1 MPIGNNTIPPT
12 LASFR
17 EWVETH
23 LTQEELDTE
32 GFFDI
37 YNAYTRYSPVQGTNT
52 LAEYGAA
59 RGVTQALAAYHSQ
72 NPTIRIPYFHN
83 LENTFNTR
91 IQSILQHAAPLP
103 HPFEGLAP
111 AQVVPLVNTLLV
123 DHAQRP
129 DNPEIATLLRNAT
142 DTVLDLYQRG
152 RLSAAAQT
160 VVQVEFQRMSLA
172 LESGSRPQDPGATDT
187 PLFLSPAQA
196 AFILEEW
203 RLQPAP
209 HSHGTYALSLPVPDR
224 PGENGPVLDQATRQ
238 SLIRILEE
246 WAGAASTLDPS
257 PYTRLVN
264 RLTPREGEPGQGS
277 EEEIPWITLTRDS
290 QGRVVGLGLALD
302 SPDRILLDTVVVTPS
317 TDTGPGGDAT
327 QRHTLLAMVEA
338 GRNRAP
344 EIPMEAVVNQTA
356 RQPLL
361 QSLYFSPH
369 SHPQLFS
376 DPGGDS
382 GPTSF
387 QTAQQSL
394 IFQRLESL
402 QGIPNPSFEFL
413 TRISDLIYFL
423 RTSNTPSLP
432 QALTAIETLVQSL
445 DSPPSQNSRTAIG
458 TFIQTIDNLVGKDS
472 VTIPGPVAQEQLF
485 ADALAPTQEIRA
497 ALAHVR
503 ESLIRYEGLRNIQ
516 NIDEYTAAWDLSRHT
531 RGLVNAVRDRNR
543 RVPGDNGLAPWL
555 ENLTLMEDRIQ
566 GRLEQLTD
574 PIPKKLHL
582 LSLGDPDP
590 DLYQSLTTWTNMN
603 PDHQITLWY
612 DPDAVLADYLK
623 QTLRGWAY
631 ATADTDAPE
640 GSEELIH
647 EIDNRLILLQNQAW
661 ENIRRSMEGGQ
672 SFDEGAMAYLVEH
685 LEQERDHLEV
695 LRQSKLAGYRELVS
709 RIASQYPDTPVA
721 LGDVKTTMTSSPFP
735 KTLDLYYRELGL
747 RNIPEAASNIA
758 RLEILRREGG
768 IYLDADVV
776 PAFAPSQ
783 AILDA
788 FQAQVEELA
797 RRAYGDIL
805 HQESKL
811 PDGFR
816 KIVTRRSQLLGNFET
831 IAWAKINQILLRNHP
846 LADHPVLTRALAR
859 ANEKT
864 VMLDVLKRNGLGT
877 ILLGADVYQRT
888 HPGQSPF
895 KGVHGIHLAPDAV
908 QMGISG
914 EADPVNSI
922 LISHGDA
929 TLVRAM
935 ITSVVQRY
943 QQLDALGMVDID
955 TIERVGEFTAPDT
968 LPSDLAEHLSQY
980 RLDGILGTTATQS
993 LSGPEVLIEGVNHRI
1008 ASHLTGPRDILDF
1021 ITPPE
1026 AYQFFDPQALTDLPV
1041 TWIDTFEQM
1050 PEGIYA
1056 EESRYPHTLVIRLD
1070 NALESIHTAR
1080 YLFRKHQ
1087 ETATLLYANEDP
1099 AELRF
1104 ASGTLPDD
1112 FNGIRITLVGV
1123 AETQDDVTT
1132 LGGYE
1137 PHQLAQLITRD
1148 LETGPAVIERIT
1160 LVAEEMALGEG
1171 SGRTAANRFA
1181 VPLME
1186 ELTRNGME
1194 VNSVAFRN
1202 TAVDVNPF
1210 GRKTAIQ
1217 WVEDHWAKVPA
1228 TTPTKWIVWR
1238 DGHDRIRVEPPQN
1251 YELLRRIHRLSRS
1264 EADFHQAVTRT
1275 LSRHGITDYSVP
1287 ELMLAYR
1294 EWVQIAQ
1301 TRGGAEFGALE
1312 TLHLQIK
1319 ALLVQAGGTDPF
1331 LGELN
1336 RTIHAYKLSL
1346 MQTLPNRIH
1355 MVWIGKL
1362 GQTQEAYLR
1371 QWVRTNGTENEI
1383 NLWYDPQALLAKVLS
1398 NAIAQAV
1405 ELELGT
1411 QEFSSREQREQVR
1424 IQRTLT
1430 FQNRAHAFIHPRTIR
1445 GTAFDEA
1452 AIQFMI
1458 NSLGRDQEELVAL
1471 RRRHLASFTQAVERL
1486 RADFPQA
1493 RLRLRDL
1500 GEIYSRPSANGELYH
1515 QELSLRGHLASASDI
1530 SRVEIIRRYGG
1541 IYYDMDIL
1549 PPTNPN
1555 LFREFETEIAEA
1567 IAHMTKEAQEEFPD
1581 AKPHSLQQD
1590 VELQFNE
1597 VAAHIVQLILQ
1608 ERGEETLFS
1617 TRGADKLT
1625 QVELL
1630 LKGSRFETLISRME
1644 FRAREFEGPLLIPIQ
1659 PFPIIPDSFIMGP
1672 STKAHFTD
1680 MGIFGGRANSAYLNN
1695 FSRDIARNYEIMRSS
1710 GAQAIQGPGDL
1721 VRVQNALTRI
1731 IASRDLSP
1739 ERYREIASYR
1749 LDTLVEHSRGS
1760 VYMTSTEAALNSLMQ
1775 SAQHQYH
1782 GNTHLIREQLFLP
1795 SQPIGTPGTAESET
1809 SSWAVGGEPVDI
1821 RALPMFQET
1830 SRPKLILQLEED
1842 PVTTQSARFLYNK
1855 HPESSQWVVLRGG
1868 GLETMAGDPVTL
1880 DHTSRLVL
1888 VGHGTET
1895 AIAGMSPS
1903 QIMEHLLELGI
1914 LSSGSDIRRISLV
1927 ACTGDDFSTPQREG
1941 EPAAPFAEA
1950 LLQEAVRAGVNVGSI
1965 TSRTALVR
1973 VDSRG
1978 RKWVGVPDDQGR
1990 VIWTRNNPAY
2000 KLIVSLGEDRQ
2011 PLTRVAPVEE
2021 GLVQIIGTR
2030 TDALGPLGN
2039 GTFYFKNG
2047 IQTDGHGT
2055 PLPES
2060 DRLQPDQLATVREIL
2075 GESPNGEVRIRDGQY
2090 TLIQPRPSG
2099 EAALPHAPEFEQAV
2113 KQVLSRYGIE
2123 ESAAADL
2130 LDAYRRWDA
2139 LRGRGNGAE
2148 YGALEALNNEFST
2161 FMDDFGP
2168 TPHPQ
2173 LDPLPQALHSYQQT
2187 LMVEIPRRLH
2197 FIWIGGLGDIQEAYL
2212 RQWARVNGSENEIN
2226 LWYDP
2231 HAVLAKVLAK
2241 AVTDEVEARLSREG
2255 ISDSELEEA
2264 RISRTLALQ
2273 DRVHAAITRDMAGG
2287 MDFDQAAAAFMVD
2300 ALGRDRQALEALR
2313 RDHLSSFTRAIERIN
2328 AEFPN
2333 ARVRL
2338 RDLNQIYNQAD
2349 SNGEFYHQELSLR
2362 NFLASAADVSRVEV
2376 VRREGGIYLDIDML
2390 PPMNPELFHPLENQI
2405 QQAQVYLTQEHVR
2418 RFPNQHPL
2426 DLKKQ
2431 VHDLF
2436 TQARAQAVQQ
2446 ALERRGEN
2454 TLFIAD
2460 APNRLAQLNRELGG
2474 TRFENLATRME
2485 FQAREFTGSLLIPT
2499 RAQPIIPDS
2508 FIMGPTTINTFTD
2521 FGIIGAQADS
2531 AYLNALSR
2539 DIRRNYT
2546 VMRESGAQDIHSTE
2560 ALVGVQDRLTRIL
2573 HERGM
2578 DQDNYADISHYR
2590 LDRLMEDSFALVAI
2604 SSTQAAEDSQLHSA
2618 LQDFGSDTNP
2628 IPDQM
2633 VRSSQG
2639 IAMHGTDVFGISSW
2653 TRGEPET
2660 GITLYEPISR
2670 PQIILQVDTDP
2681 VAQQSARFLFNKHP
2695 EGSQW
2700 MVHRNGRLETRAGD
2714 PVSLGPTSR
2723 LGLVGHGTATTIGGM
2738 GPSQIMQLLLD
2749 HGLVRNGTSLG
2760 RISLV
2765 ACNGDDF
2772 STPALEG
2779 APRAPFAQS
2788 LMEEAQRAGVTVDR
2802 ISARTALVRVDSQGR
2817 KWTGVP
2823 DDQGQIIWSRKNKAY
2838 KLVVTREG
2846 ETTTPPQVVPVEEG
2860 LVEIVGTRADAL
2872 GPMEDGTHYF
2882 ENGIQTDGNGTPLP
2896 ESDQLP
2902 PDQMTTIQAILGETP
2917 NGEVRV
2923 VDGRYTLIQHPP
2935 RESVTEESNGSFPGL
2950 ELPRDHIREQVRQ
2963 RALDAVDMEAVLRR
2977 LPARVRDHGMT
2988 RQAVETM
2995 AEGAADAVNLQ
3006 LEAQRDHMRL
3016 MKAVVDRIR
3025 TQNEETGGDWVLAP
3039 DSIDTDGDTLHFK
3052 VVRRSDVLSG
3062 GTAEQPEPLVR
3073 PGAESVRLG
3082 INIHGIIKTPG
3093 LLAARN
3099 RLAAKW
3105 LEKMRSVD
3113 PEGRLQAGIGGI
3125 TFAGGLMLAGIGLLQ
3140 AVRGLEEREDWQSV
3154 YGAAS
3159 ASYFAGHAAVGGLSK
3174 ALSTQLGK
3182 RLVSGAQRLVT
3193 TATEAAVEGVARVT
3207 GRTAAEVGESLAKIT
3222 TVAARSATTLAG
3234 VVGEIIPFVGVAVGL
3249 VMIGLDAYHLFEAK
3263 NDIERVQYGVD
3274 MVFDAAVTIIDLV
3287 GSAFPPAEIVTA
3299 PLSLVIN
3306 VVRMIFDSAM
3316 VEVQAELAKLPA
3328 DATDAQ
3334 KALAVINGIGFG
3346 FRDFLRN
3353 LTPWAAVEDAKAID
3367 KEHNQDLDY
3376 IHSLN
3381 DPATYFGIH
3390 PVTGVTGEAALD
3402 FQMGDNSMSGGD
3414 VVVRLGEPGANTR
3427 ITIGDVPQDRLNNG
3441 EGELATHS
3449 LDWQGV
3455 LAANTDFVLLGFGE
3469 SYTIQTTVA
3478 KAYLFWAIPV
3488 HSQTVISGTG
3498 ANRDSRT
3505 GTYFG
3510 NSRDNTFVGP
3520 RRSDLADAPGDTQE
3534 VRDRK
3539 SDLRT
3544 ALSTYHYYIHG
3555 GEGND
3560 TFTVGGSV
3568 NHLYGDEGADTYII
3582 QEQGYFYIHNQAADT
3597 ALDTLVLDNTL
3608 LFQLGIEIN
3617 PGRFSE
3623 GRNTLG
3629 INTTYYSDDTSSR
3642 YQLRETTLG
3651 QVVDFLESEA
3661 HRHLRIRTRDGYL
3674 IHLNGDRLAAQ
3685 RDAGNYHYV
3694 LQSDDIR
3701 GIFVNGQQSPN
3712 FDARINGASVFHS
3725 GSIQPQRQGNRVE
3738 YTPGRFHNIRLN
3750 HIENIFGDD
3759 RYNSLGGNQLDN
3771 YIHGG
3776 GGNDFIYGYDGNDT
3790 LVGGAAGHGGPNIVQ
3805 SILSGGRGKDTL
3817 ISSPESSQLFGGQGA
3832 DTYILDRGITQVL
3845 IRDVSDGELNLV
3857 QLPVVARHL
3866 VQTLAAD
3873 GDLLLTD
3880 SAHPARQ
3887 VRVDNWRDSDTLFEF
3902 HTADG
3907 WIYTR
3912 TGSNLGLTGFDG
3924 MTFAPAKADAALL
3937 SLPPSNGGF
3946 DLTVYD
3952 LPRGAARPT
3961 TQAQVD
3967 RVVRSGHRVA
3977 SGHLSSLDFAGGDTP
3992 AIRFI
3997 QTRIADVR
4005 HFLLNHIPPDRFWD
4019 ATAILPTNDMALLTT
4034 TVRNL
4039 LGLPRPTGTGLDI
4052 NDIRDHY
4059 RDQGITLPADLIQ
4072 RMDNGT
4078 PPLVN
4083 QFLNQPN
4090 LTTGSRTVTSAGL
4103 LKFTTHIWLDQGR
4116 HEFRLTSSMNSLLR
4130 INGGT
4135 VIGMGAGTVHQ
4146 GGNTLAK
4153 NGHITVET
4161 PGFFTLEVFYSGQG
4175 TDDTAADGD
4184 NEHRDSSLPEH
4195 YFRLE
4200 KENGQGE
4207 FHVLGTGDTDTLVRN
4222 LADLPNAHLRGDQGL
4237 VFDAT
4242 RSEYAAIERII
4253 GSNDDDLLSGNAL
4266 DNQIFGSGG
4275 SDTMTGWNGSDVYHV
4290 DGQGLDIIRNIA
4302 GDGLMDNVYLPGT
4315 RANLTFAIVDNRHL
4329 EVRSSGTPIARVED
4343 WALSEAHR
4351 HIQFHTREGIILG
4364 VAPATS
4370 DDGDIT
4376 VQTFVAAMD
4385 FGQRETGVTFNAGS
4399 DTDFPQLHSIM
4410 GSEFDDTLTGND
4422 QDNQISAE
4430 KGNNHLRG
4438 MGGNDILYAGTG
4450 SDILEGG
4457 EGRDSYVVTLAAQT
4471 VTLRNAQAGEEQNIL
4486 RLHADKGQIRL
4497 SREGDD
4503 LIIQGARFGQGTVR
4517 VVVEDWYIDP
4527 SVRNLAV
4534 ATDDD
4539 WFFTIDGDPPTI
4551 QNKELNF
4558 ATETRG
4564 QVIDLTRSGIY
4575 GTDTARVNGS
4585 PFADTIMGNALDNL
4599 IIGGGGADHLTGGA
4613 GADVY
4618 VVGANAGEVTIDN
4631 RTRDNARDVILL
4643 SMAADRIDRT
4653 QASGDDLL
4661 IRTHAGTTLRLLGWQ
4676 TQAQARDITL
4686 MVEGQSFSLD
4696 PAGRFVLESVD
4707 FSGQDAGIIHTL
4719 RQGATA
4725 LSGSAS
4731 TDELT
4736 GNPGDNH
4743 LTGGLGGMDRLT
4755 GLDGSDIYDVHLP
4768 VNTAGDQALTP
4779 TEVEAPGGRIITI
4792 ANGARDNAMDRILAR
4807 GWTREQV
4814 RTRRHGNDLL
4824 LYAVDGP
4831 GDLTGAALPLYGI
4844 RVENWF
4850 IDASARH
4857 LALELPN
4864 EGTVIQITDAG
4875 NLGPIIGIDDSAMTP
4890 GQTRDL
4896 TTPSHGSVLR
4906 ITDSDFDDTYTGNS
4920 ADDLF
4925 ISRGGNDR
4933 LVGGNGQDTFS
4944 ISGIFSRTPRTI
4956 TLRNGGDDG
4965 ETDLV
4970 FLDMAAAD
4978 LYFSRIRPDGFL
4990 EIQGAGLTLVLE
5002 DWDAGSADHPAF
5014 QLATREGITFGM
5026 DAHGRLSIVS
5036 VDISHGSAQTI
5047 DATAVFNP
5055 TREDARVVAR
5065 HGAGALAVPG
5075 QLAQALILKGS
5086 PGSDRL
5092 LAGDGDNTLVSGGTG
5107 TEVEIL
5113 SGGGGKD
5120 NYVLAAQG
5128 RYEIQNHDESKA
5140 MDTVQL
5146 DLNFNHIQ
5154 GLRNQNDL
5162 ELTSSFGFSLTIA
5175 GYFTS
5180 DAFRHLSFVTRDGIQ
5195 FEISGPDLEVEDRTL
5210 VFKTI
5215 RGMDLSNATEDVT
5228 VDLGRVGT
5236 FTHARMGVTGF
5247 TGSKTFANQVTGGPL
5262 GTQVTTGGARDTIT
5276 TQDGNDLIRS
5286 GGGDDRVTAGG
5297 GKDILFAGDGNDNL
5311 DGGAGDDVIVGNA
5324 GSDTINGGEGSDTLA
5339 FVGDALTQTG
5349 VNVNLALG
5357 RGEDADAQGDRYT
5370 NVENITATPFDDTL
5384 EGDEGINVLQAG
5396 DGDDAL
5402 LGNGGTDILAP
5413 GAGTDRVD
5421 GGEGSDTVDYADLF
5435 LGIHVDLVQ
5444 GTAFHLDG
5452 DYAPTGITDT
5462 LVSIENVRGT
5472 AFDDRILGNSEDNLV
5487 LGSMGRD
5494 RLDLGGGHDLVDY
5507 TDLVFAGDQG
5517 LWIDLGVQANW
5528 DLDALP
5534 QAQDQGYQVQ
5544 WLAHVEEIHGS
5555 SSGDR
5560 IYGTD
5565 GNETLDG
5572 GAGIDELRGRGG
5584 DDLFLGH
5591 NDGDRIHGGDG
5602 NDTLDYSRLL
5612 AGITA
5617 SLTTGRAGQDQL
5629 SHIENLSGSQFNDI
5643 LEGDD
5648 NINRLSGSLG
5658 LDELSGLGGN
5668 DLFFGPGDGDL
5679 FMGGEGTD
5687 TVDFRNAA
5695 HGVSVTMGRTDFT
5708 EQERAAWEALT
5719 LRTDHLIGV
5728 EIVHGSAF
5736 SDLLSGSAL
5745 SGETLHGGGGNDWFT
5760 GSLQGETLD
5769 QGRSPNPETLSPP
5782 PTPLRDTL
5790 NGGEGLDVVSYAQ
5803 AQAGIYA
5810 HLGRGLA
5817 GGDRLVSIEGIE
5829 GSAFDDILLGSGADD
5844 LFFAGAGNDVIGGG
5858 EGNDTLDHR
5867 LLDTV
5872 DGITVTALAPDTD
5885 PTMSPDTAQDQIL
5898 DPDGSSDPIP
5908 NSDQNNGPDQ
5918 DAPQNQG
5925 LPHTYQSRFT
5935 DTTGTSHETRILDV
5949 ETLMGTGHDDVFTGG
5964 DLADHF
5970 MGLGGDDIFTGGLG
5984 NDRLEGGDGDDTY
5997 TYTNGDG
6004 SDTLRDTAGNDQIQ
6018 FSGLGRSD
6026 LAFWANGDDLLIGIG
6041 QETLTIEDGL
6051 IQAGAVET
6059 IALADGSTLT
6069 ATATRQL
6076 VEAMAQFAADNG
6088 LEIQSAQDAAQN
6100 NALTSLAATA
6110 WSQGAA

>member
-1 MPIGNNTIPPT
+1 MPIQDYRLPPSLETFDRWAELNLSQEARNTDAFLT
-12 LASFR
+12 LQR
-17 EWVETH
+17 
-23 LTQEELDTE
+23 
-32 GFFDI
+32 
-37 YNAYTRYSPVQGTNT
+37 AYTRYGSVRGTESLEEYVAASTVIQVLTAQGVQTPDPRPP
-52 LAEYGAA
+52 YY
-59 RGVTQALAAYHSQ
+59 RGLEPPFTTRVQAL
-72 NPTIRIPYFHN
+72 
-83 LENTFNTR
+83 
-91 IQSILQHAAPLP
+91 LQHMAASPSPLP
-103 HPFEGLAP
+103 RARVGT
-111 AQVVPLVNTLLV
+111 LVNTLLT
-123 DHAQRP
+123 DYARWP
-129 DNPEIATLLRNAT
+129 DNPNLITLLGNSVEDILT
-142 DTVLDLYQRG
+142 LYRQG
-152 RLSAAAQT
+152 ELSQT
-160 VVQVEFQRMSLA
+160 ARSVVQVEFQRMRMGLTP
-172 LESGSRPQDPGATDT
+172 ETGNTGNPGAPPFSPEQITQ
-187 PLFLSPAQA
+187 FL
-196 AFILEEW
+196 EGG
-203 RLQPAP
+203 RLTVP
-209 HSHGTYALSLPVPDR
+209 SHGPLS
-224 PGENGPVLDQATRQ
+224 
-238 SLIRILEE
+238 
-246 WAGAASTLDPS
+246 
-257 PYTRLVN
+257 
-264 RLTPREGEPGQGS
+264 
-277 EEEIPWITLTRDS
+277 
-290 QGRVVGLGLALD
+290 
-302 SPDRILLDTVVVTPS
+302 
-317 TDTGPGGDAT
+317 
-327 QRHTLLAMVEA
+327 
-338 GRNRAP
+338 
-344 EIPMEAVVNQTA
+344 
-356 RQPLL
+356 
-361 QSLYFSPH
+361 
-369 SHPQLFS
+369 LFS
-376 DPGGDS
+376 DLDS
-382 GPTSF
+382 NPTTF
-387 QTAQQSL
+387 RTAARTLVS
-394 IFQRLESL
+394 QRLDRL
-402 QGIPNPSFEFL
+402 QGIHTPSFEFL
-413 TRISDLIYFL
+413 TRLSDLADVLDSASVTFFL
-423 RTSNTPSLP
+423 QVLGDMDTLYRGLDTRSS
-432 QALTAIETLVQSL
+432 QARREALT
-445 DSPPSQNSRTAIG
+445 
-458 TFIQTIDNLVGKDS
+458 TFIRRMDQRMGETTVF
-472 VTIPGPVAQEQLF
+472 IPGPLAQERLF
-485 ADALAPTQEIRA
+485 ANRLAA
-497 ALAHVR
+497 ATRFQTAITGVR
-503 ESLIRYEGLRNIQ
+503 EGLRRYEGVRNHGNFEEYGAIWELSRRF
-516 NIDEYTAAWDLSRHT
+516 DELITAVRQRSQSTPRNKRLAAWL
-531 RGLVNAVRDRNR
+531 G
-543 RVPGDNGLAPWL
+543 
-555 ENLTLMEDRIQ
+555 ELTQMQDRIT
-566 GRLEQLTD
+566 GRLALLTQ
-574 PIPKKLHL
+574 PIPEKLHF
-582 LSLGDPDP
+582 LSIGELSPEM
-590 DLYQSLTTWTNMN
+590 SRAVMTWADMN
-603 PDHQITLWY
+603 PGHQVTLWY
-612 DPDAVLADYLK
+612 DPDAVLAPH
-623 QTLRGWAY
+623 LREILRQWAY

-640 GSEELIH
+640 GSEELIRT
-647 EIDNRLILLQNQAW
+647 IDNQLIQLQNLAW
-661 ENIRRSMEGGQ
+661 DTIRRGMERGW
-672 SFDEGAMAYLVEH
+672 SFDEAAMDFLVERLGEDRRQ
-685 LEQERDHLEV
+685 LETLRREGLEDYRDFIAQTANRYPHGPVV
-695 LRQSKLAGYRELVS
+695 LRNINTAME
-709 RIASQYPDTPVA
+709 
-721 LGDVKTTMTSSPFP
+721 TSPLP
-735 KTLDLYYRELGL
+735 ETRALYYRELGL

-768 IYLDADVV
+768 IFLAPDVL

-788 FQAQVEELA
+788 FNAQVDSLA
-797 RRAYGDIL
+797 QKTYSEA
-805 HQESKL
+805 
-811 PDGFR
+811 
-816 KIVTRRSQLLGNFET
+816 VTRIGTSSGQLRRFITHREKLLAQFKK
-831 IAWAKINQILLRNHP
+831 IIWSRINQALLKNSP
-846 LADHPVLTRALAR
+846 LATHPELLLNQARINRQTDMIQAL
-859 ANEKT
+859 N
-864 VMLDVLKRNGLGT
+864 RNGLAQL
-877 ILLGADVYQRT
+877 IQGAEIYGEA
-888 HPGQSPF
+888 HPGVSPF
-895 KGVHGIHLAPDAV
+895 RGIDPVRLGPGAV
-908 QMGISG
+908 RMGFSDSN
-914 EADPVNSI
+914 EPVNSV
-922 LISHGDA
+922 LASHAQGEA
-929 TLVRAM
+929 LLVM
-935 ITSVVQRY
+935 LNTVVQRY
-943 QQLDALGMVDID
+943 RQLDAAGMVDIGNM
-955 TIERVGEFTAPDT
+955 ETAEGFQMASGTPNAA
-968 LPSDLAEHLSQY
+968 LYQELSHY
-980 RLDGILGTTATQS
+980 RLDGISGNWTTRA
-993 LSGPEVLIEGVNHRI
+993 LSGPGALMDAVTGLL
-1008 ASHLTGPRDILDF
+1008 SPHLTNGENIRNF
-1021 ITPPE
+1021 ISLPE
-1026 AYQFFDPQALTDLPV
+1026 TQRFYNPATLTDRPA
-1041 TWIDTFEQM
+1041 TWVNRFDQV
-1050 PEGIYA
+1050 PEDLYA
-1056 EESRYPHTLVIRLD
+1056 EASRYPHTLVIRLD
-1070 NALESIHTAR
+1070 NTNDSIHAAR
-1080 YLFRKHQ
+1080 FLFRKHQ
-1087 ETATLLYANEDP
+1087 EHATLMHADGDP
-1099 AELRF
+1099 TVLRVI
-1104 ASGTLPDD
+1104 SGSLPDAL
-1112 FNGIRITLVGV
+1112 NHVRITLVGAAQV
-1123 AETQDDVTT
+1123 HGSVTT
-1132 LGGYE
+1132 LGGYHPTE
-1137 PHQLAQLITRD
+1137 LARLMGRT
-1148 LETGPAVIERIT
+1148 LEIQDAVIGRIS
-1160 LVAEEMALGEG
+1160 LVAEEMGLGQG
-1171 SGRTAANRFA
+1171 DAGAAADQFA
-1181 VPLME
+1181 RPLME
-1186 ELTRNGME
+1186 ALEQRGVT
-1194 VNSVAFRN
+1194 VNSISFRN
-1202 TAVDVNPF
+1202 TAVAVDPL
-1210 GRKTAIQ
+1210 GRKTPIQ
-1217 WVEDHWAKVPA
+1217 WVEDHWTRVD
-1228 TTPTKWIVWR
+1228 PTQASKWVVWR
-1238 DGHDRIRVEPPQN
+1238 DTHRNIRVDSPEI
-1251 YELLRRIHRLSRS
+1251 YELNRSILSLSRA
-1264 EADFHQAVTRT
+1264 EADVRQALQQVLAQKGT
-1275 LSRHGITDYSVP
+1275 SNYSVTDFIQ
-1287 ELMLAYR
+1287 AYQ
-1294 EWVQIAQ
+1294 EWSSRAGS
-1301 TRGGAEFGALE
+1301 RNGAEFGNLE
-1312 TLHLQIK
+1312 ILKLRTQ
-1319 ALLVQAGGTDPF
+1319 ALLDWV
-1331 LGELN
+1331 GEPTHTLLD
-1336 RTIHAYKLSL
+1336 RVPQTIRSYQESL
-1346 MQTLPNRIH
+1346 LQTIPNQIH
-1355 MVWIGKL
+1355 MVWIGGL
-1362 GQTQEAYLR
+1362 GRTEEAYLR
-1371 QWVRTNGTENEI
+1371 QWVRSNGMENTI
-1383 NLWYDPQALLAKVLS
+1383 NLWYDSRAVLAKTLS
-1398 NAIAQAV
+1398 KAI
-1405 ELELGT
+1405 T
-1411 QEFSSREQREQVR
+1411 QTVDQTLDTEGFQTGIQRESAR
-1424 IQRTLT
+1424 IRLTLAL
-1430 FQNRAHAFIHPRTIR
+1430 QDQAHAFIQPLLMA
-1445 GTAFDEA
+1445 GVDFDEA
-1452 AIQFMI
+1452 ATRFMVS
-1458 NSLGRDQEELVAL
+1458 SLGRDHNALKGL
-1471 RRRHLASFTQAVERL
+1471 RRQHLDSFTEAMARL
-1486 RADFPQA
+1486 RAQFPLA
-1493 RLRLRDL
+1493 RVQLRDL
-1500 GEIYSRPSANGELYH
+1500 TEVYSHPDTNKELYH
-1515 QELSLRGHLASASDI
+1515 QELSLRGHLAAASDI

-1541 IYYDMDIL
+1541 IYLDMDLL
-1549 PPTNPN
+1549 PPTNPD
-1555 LFREFETEIAEA
+1555 LFRGFDGEISKAMDYLVNTACSGRPKACINRHQNDAEA
-1567 IAHMTKEAQEEFPD
+1567 LFDQ
-1581 AKPHSLQQD
+1581 AK
-1590 VELQFNE
+1590 
-1597 VAAHIVQLILQ
+1597 AHILQ
-1608 ERGEETLFS
+1608 TLLRERGENTLFS
-1617 TRGADKLT
+1617 S
-1625 QVELL
+1625 
-1630 LKGSRFETLISRME
+1630 KGSSRFNELERLLDGSPHADLLRRMSSH
-1644 FRAREFEGPLLIPIQ
+1644 AGTFEGPLLVPVA
-1659 PFPIIPDSFIMGP
+1659 PFSIIPDSFIMGP
-1672 STKAHFTD
+1672 SGQFHQTD
-1680 MGIFGGRANSAYLNN
+1680 MGIFGGQAHGAFIDNL
-1695 FSRDIARNYEIMRSS
+1695 SRDIARNYSLMRQS
-1710 GAQAIQGPGDL
+1710 GSQGIQGLEDL
-1721 VRVQNALTRI
+1721 APVQEAMIRI
-1731 IASRDLSP
+1731 LSRTHLIPD
-1739 ERYREIASYR
+1739 RYDNMVTYR
-1749 LDTLVEHSRGS
+1749 LDALMENARGS
-1760 VYMTSTEAALNSLMQ
+1760 VYMTSTQAAITSLNQ
-1775 SAQHQYH
+1775 SARHYYH
-1782 GNTHLIREQLFLP
+1782 EELDQILNQLEL
-1795 SQPIGTPGTAESET
+1795 STLGIATPGSSESLT
-1809 SSWAVGGEPVDI
+1809 SSWAVQDSPIDI
-1821 RALPMFQET
+1821 RDEMHFQAT
-1830 SRPKLILQLEED
+1830 PRPQIILQLQDD
-1842 PVTTQSARFLYNK
+1842 PVVTRAARFLFNK
-1855 HPESSQWVVLRGG
+1855 HPGTSQLLQLRNGR
-1868 GLETMAGDPVTL
+1868 LETISGDPVTL
-1880 DHTSRLVL
+1880 DGDSRLTL

-1895 AIAGMSPS
+1895 DVAGLSAS
-1903 QIMEHLLELGI
+1903 QIISRLLEHGLVSRGTE
-1914 LSSGSDIRRISLV
+1914 IRRISLV
-1927 ACTGDDFSTPQREG
+1927 ACRGDDFLTAQREG
-1941 EPAAPFAEA
+1941 APSAPFAEN
-1950 LLQEAVRAGVNVGSI
+1950 LMEESLRAGLSVGSI
-1965 TSRTALVR
+1965 T
-1973 VDSRG
+1973 
-1978 RKWVGVPDDQGR
+1978 
-1990 VIWTRNNPAY
+1990 
-2000 KLIVSLGEDRQ
+2000 
-2011 PLTRVAPVEE
+2011 
-2021 GLVQIIGTR
+2021 
-2030 TDALGPLGN
+2030 
-2039 GTFYFKNG
+2039 
-2047 IQTDGHGT
+2047 
-2055 PLPES
+2055 
-2060 DRLQPDQLATVREIL
+2060 
-2075 GESPNGEVRIRDGQY
+2075 
-2090 TLIQPRPSG
+2090 
-2099 EAALPHAPEFEQAV
+2099 
-2113 KQVLSRYGIE
+2113 
-2123 ESAAADL
+2123 
-2130 LDAYRRWDA
+2130 
-2139 LRGRGNGAE
+2139 
-2148 YGALEALNNEFST
+2148 
-2161 FMDDFGP
+2161 
-2168 TPHPQ
+2168 
-2173 LDPLPQALHSYQQT
+2173 
-2187 LMVEIPRRLH
+2187 
-2197 FIWIGGLGDIQEAYL
+2197 
-2212 RQWARVNGSENEIN
+2212 
-2226 LWYDP
+2226 
-2231 HAVLAKVLAK
+2231 
-2241 AVTDEVEARLSREG
+2241 
-2255 ISDSELEEA
+2255 
-2264 RISRTLALQ
+2264 
-2273 DRVHAAITRDMAGG
+2273 
-2287 MDFDQAAAAFMVD
+2287 
-2300 ALGRDRQALEALR
+2300 
-2313 RDHLSSFTRAIERIN
+2313 
-2328 AEFPN
+2328 
-2333 ARVRL
+2333 
-2338 RDLNQIYNQAD
+2338 
-2349 SNGEFYHQELSLR
+2349 
-2362 NFLASAADVSRVEV
+2362 
-2376 VRREGGIYLDIDML
+2376 
-2390 PPMNPELFHPLENQI
+2390 
-2405 QQAQVYLTQEHVR
+2405 
-2418 RFPNQHPL
+2418 
-2426 DLKKQ
+2426 
-2431 VHDLF
+2431 
-2436 TQARAQAVQQ
+2436 
-2446 ALERRGEN
+2446 
-2454 TLFIAD
+2454 
-2460 APNRLAQLNRELGG
+2460 
-2474 TRFENLATRME
+2474 
-2485 FQAREFTGSLLIPT
+2485 
-2499 RAQPIIPDS
+2499 
-2508 FIMGPTTINTFTD
+2508 
-2521 FGIIGAQADS
+2521 
-2531 AYLNALSR
+2531 
-2539 DIRRNYT
+2539 
-2546 VMRESGAQDIHSTE
+2546 
-2560 ALVGVQDRLTRIL
+2560 
-2573 HERGM
+2573 
-2578 DQDNYADISHYR
+2578 
-2590 LDRLMEDSFALVAI
+2590 
-2604 SSTQAAEDSQLHSA
+2604 
-2618 LQDFGSDTNP
+2618 
-2628 IPDQM
+2628 
-2633 VRSSQG
+2633 
-2639 IAMHGTDVFGISSW
+2639 
-2653 TRGEPET
+2653 
-2660 GITLYEPISR
+2660 
-2670 PQIILQVDTDP
+2670 
-2681 VAQQSARFLFNKHP
+2681 
-2695 EGSQW
+2695 
-2700 MVHRNGRLETRAGD
+2700 
-2714 PVSLGPTSR
+2714 
-2723 LGLVGHGTATTIGGM
+2723 
-2738 GPSQIMQLLLD
+2738 
-2749 HGLVRNGTSLG
+2749 
-2760 RISLV
+2760 
-2765 ACNGDDF
+2765 
-2772 STPALEG
+2772 
-2779 APRAPFAQS
+2779 
-2788 LMEEAQRAGVTVDR
+2788 
-2802 ISARTALVRVDSQGR
+2802 ARTALVRVDSWGR

-2823 DDQGQIIWSRKNKAY
+2823 DDQGRIIWSRYSPAY
-2838 KLVVTREG
+2838 KLIVTLG
-2846 ETTTPPQVVPVEEG
+2846 DNNVPVTQVAPVEEG
-2860 LVEIVGTRADAL
+2860 LVQLIDSRDNSRDDAL
-2872 GPMEDGTHYF
+2872 GALEDGHFYF
-2882 ENGIQTDGNGTPLP
+2882 DHGVQVDESGVPLP
-2896 ESDQLP
+2896 PPRRLDPEQLEE
-2902 PDQMTTIQAILGETP
+2902 IRAILGETP

-3274 MVFDAAVTIIDLV
+3274 MVFDATVTIIDLV

-3977 SGHLSSLDFAGGDTP
+3977 SGHLSSLDFAGG
-3992 AIRFI
+3992 
-3997 QTRIADVR
+3997 
-4005 HFLLNHIPPDRFWD
+4005 
-4019 ATAILPTNDMALLTT
+4019 
-4034 TVRNL
+4034 
-4039 LGLPRPTGTGLDI
+4039 
-4052 NDIRDHY
+4052 
-4059 RDQGITLPADLIQ
+4059 
-4072 RMDNGT
+4072 GT

-4653 QASGDDLL
+4653 EVAGEDLL

-4807 GWTREQV
+4807 GWTRDQV

-4850 IDASARH
+4850 IDASAHH

-4875 NLGPIIGIDDSAMTP
+4875 VLGDIIGIDDSAMTT

-4906 ITDSDFDDTYTGNS
+4906 ITDSDFDDTYTGNN

-5107 TEVEIL
+5107 IEVEIL

-5297 GKDILFAGDGNDNL
+5297 GKDILFAGDGNDSL

-5584 DDLFLGH
+5584 DDLFLGR

-5949 ETLMGTGHDDVFTGG
+5949 ENLMGTGHDDVFTGG

-6051 IQAGAVET
+6051 SQAGAVET

-6076 VEAMAQFAADNG
+6076 VEAMAQFATDNG
-6088 LEIQSAQDAAQN
+6088 LEIQSVQDAAQN

-6110 WSQGAA
+6110 WSQGTA

>member
-1 MPIGNNTIPPT
+1 MPSHDHIIQPSFPGFPGQPLVIVIPGAVIDAMGRKHAIERADALVRTIAK
-12 LASFR
+12 LASSPLAPDIPGLPRDLKSRIQNFLNWSQSSDISPSTYGDLFSEAGLPAPSHPRTRFPAKVSLVIYMTSDPDEVSGSTHVYRSGQLGQTRHSGVTLLRVNARVPLGFSREKNAYLLSSLYLAQRVAEGTYSPQAETTALSILAQSDTLFTAPQENDSVRATLDAGHLGFEQIFQGIQVLNREDHTPLADGVLAQTPAPDTPLFR
-17 EWVETH
+17 LRVKNGQLQLEVVSRSLETFSYPEIHIARDLFIGLIRDLKTTVSPRGLVET
-23 LTQEELDTE
+23 
-32 GFFDI
+32 
-37 YNAYTRYSPVQGTNT
+37 YNQRLFRLLGPD
-52 LAEYGAA
+52 
-59 RGVTQALAAYHSQ
+59 GVPYRIKPIQDRPLGQIRIDPAPGQALEIHNQ
-72 NPTIRIPYFHN
+72 PIIRIPYAALGSDAFG
-83 LENTFNTR
+83 NTLTSARAGHAFEKARQMAGKFIHSFER
-91 IQSILQHAAPLP
+91 IMNKELSIISREPISPSFKAFAFQLFFEEFQLQAQGQAPNEQPDQDVAFYFSREDVLYSILSEL
-103 HPFEGLAP
+103 E
-111 AQVVPLVNTLLV
+111 VKLLK
-123 DHAQRP
+123 AWF
-129 DNPEIATLLRNAT
+129 NAE
-142 DTVLDLYQRG
+142 
-152 RLSAAAQT
+152 SSQT
-160 VVQVEFQRMSLA
+160 
-172 LESGSRPQDPGATDT
+172 
-187 PLFLSPAQA
+187 
-196 AFILEEW
+196 
-203 RLQPAP
+203 
-209 HSHGTYALSLPVPDR
+209 
-224 PGENGPVLDQATRQ
+224 
-238 SLIRILEE
+238 
-246 WAGAASTLDPS
+246 
-257 PYTRLVN
+257 
-264 RLTPREGEPGQGS
+264 
-277 EEEIPWITLTRDS
+277 
-290 QGRVVGLGLALD
+290 
-302 SPDRILLDTVVVTPS
+302 
-317 TDTGPGGDAT
+317 
-327 QRHTLLAMVEA
+327 
-338 GRNRAP
+338 
-344 EIPMEAVVNQTA
+344 
-356 RQPLL
+356 
-361 QSLYFSPH
+361 
-369 SHPQLFS
+369 
-376 DPGGDS
+376 
-382 GPTSF
+382 
-387 QTAQQSL
+387 
-394 IFQRLESL
+394 
-402 QGIPNPSFEFL
+402 
-413 TRISDLIYFL
+413 
-423 RTSNTPSLP
+423 
-432 QALTAIETLVQSL
+432 
-445 DSPPSQNSRTAIG
+445 
-458 TFIQTIDNLVGKDS
+458 K
-472 VTIPGPVAQEQLF
+472 
-485 ADALAPTQEIRA
+485 
-497 ALAHVR
+497 
-503 ESLIRYEGLRNIQ
+503 
-516 NIDEYTAAWDLSRHT
+516 
-531 RGLVNAVRDRNR
+531 
-543 RVPGDNGLAPWL
+543 
-555 ENLTLMEDRIQ
+555 
-566 GRLEQLTD
+566 
-574 PIPKKLHL
+574 
-582 LSLGDPDP
+582 
-590 DLYQSLTTWTNMN
+590 
-603 PDHQITLWY
+603 
-612 DPDAVLADYLK
+612 
-623 QTLRGWAY
+623 LRGWLAENGLI
-631 ATADTDAPE
+631 TDADPTAFNRIRYLLSHVAESRIETGRAQLGINPGRQNHYSPKPDDIGTTILHSGTFSTERRPITVDPDRQFHVDIGYLNPDSPMADLWDGLEAWEE
-640 GSEELIH
+640 GEGMQLYRQLDPHAYIPDSYARAAH
-647 EIDNRLILLQNQAW
+647 EFDTSARALLQRA
-661 ENIRRSMEGGQ
+661 
-672 SFDEGAMAYLVEH
+672 
-685 LEQERDHLEV
+685 
-695 LRQSKLAGYRELVS
+695 
-709 RIASQYPDTPVA
+709 PD
-721 LGDVKTTMTSSPFP
+721 
-735 KTLDLYYRELGL
+735 LD
-747 RNIPEAASNIA
+747 
-758 RLEILRREGG
+758 
-768 IYLDADVV
+768 
-776 PAFAPSQ
+776 PA
-783 AILDA
+783 
-788 FQAQVEELA
+788 
-797 RRAYGDIL
+797 
-805 HQESKL
+805 H
-811 PDGFR
+811 
-816 KIVTRRSQLLGNFET
+816 
-831 IAWAKINQILLRNHP
+831 
-846 LADHPVLTRALAR
+846 LTRALKALISALPPTPVGLDTRGRIPQESLGWWGRVNTLGKQLKEVAR
-859 ANEKT
+859 GLSAPGLDQRIESGLRTALLANLEAPEATSRVSFENGAFQTWRGRVSPEELAIPPDWHPGDPLPGYTKADGNPIRITYVANEPITLLPEKFT
-864 VMLDVLKRNGLGT
+864 MTWNGLAVPVDVLDGL
-877 ILLGADVYQRT
+877 
-888 HPGQSPF
+888 P
-895 KGVHGIHLAPDAV
+895 
-908 QMGISG
+908 
-914 EADPVNSI
+914 
-922 LISHGDA
+922 
-929 TLVRAM
+929 
-935 ITSVVQRY
+935 
-943 QQLDALGMVDID
+943 
-955 TIERVGEFTAPDT
+955 
-968 LPSDLAEHLSQY
+968 
-980 RLDGILGTTATQS
+980 
-993 LSGPEVLIEGVNHRI
+993 
-1008 ASHLTGPRDILDF
+1008 
-1021 ITPPE
+1021 
-1026 AYQFFDPQALTDLPV
+1026 TDLPSQAV
-1041 TWIDTFEQM
+1041 TFTDTRQGHPQVHTLTLPQGLTQLPGENAPLFTFEIEGIPNTLFLLDARDYVGSGSGLEKKAMANILFLKRLGLILTRTQTGRGINTRLARRPGINARQLGEDLRIQGLPPGEVLGDGSYALLARLGPSSTQFSRLT
-1050 PEGIYA
+1050 PEGL
-1056 EESRYPHTLVIRLD
+1056 ESRGEEAGTPGFIEFSRALGSIAYDVNAIPVPPDQDAAAFRREFILDIENNLREEMGRGLRARTAITDTDIAVPLDGSVLALDENNTPISLVRLWEETVL
-1070 NALESIHTAR
+1070 NR
-1080 YLFRKHQ
+1080 YFDLFRQGAQRIIPDITIEGLAHPSPAIRQAMARIKVGAGSDPSAETRGLIQELYGLQRQILNHLRNRTRTKDLEMNDAFRMAPSEPLYSSEELSRIAATRWSTWLTRMEAALADRTLTPRVENFILNEIQ
-1087 ETATLLYANEDP
+1087 EAKESRRSVTDFTLWMDRLSPRQKAFALIRMQVVLEDTQNSVLKAALTPYALALSSLENEVSKLRKTLDQSPSLPEPYRAATGLETATE
-1099 AELRF
+1099 
-1104 ASGTLPDD
+1104 S
-1112 FNGIRITLVGV
+1112 
-1123 AETQDDVTT
+1123 
-1132 LGGYE
+1132 
-1137 PHQLAQLITRD
+1137 
-1148 LETGPAVIERIT
+1148 
-1160 LVAEEMALGEG
+1160 G
-1171 SGRTAANRFA
+1171 SGR
-1181 VPLME
+1181 
-1186 ELTRNGME
+1186 
-1194 VNSVAFRN
+1194 
-1202 TAVDVNPF
+1202 
-1210 GRKTAIQ
+1210 KT
-1217 WVEDHWAKVPA
+1217 
-1228 TTPTKWIVWR
+1228 
-1238 DGHDRIRVEPPQN
+1238 PPQ
-1251 YELLRRIHRLSRS
+1251 
-1264 EADFHQAVTRT
+1264 
-1275 LSRHGITDYSVP
+1275 
-1287 ELMLAYR
+1287 
-1294 EWVQIAQ
+1294 
-1301 TRGGAEFGALE
+1301 
-1312 TLHLQIK
+1312 
-1319 ALLVQAGGTDPF
+1319 
-1331 LGELN
+1331 
-1336 RTIHAYKLSL
+1336 
-1346 MQTLPNRIH
+1346 
-1355 MVWIGKL
+1355 GK
-1362 GQTQEAYLR
+1362 
-1371 QWVRTNGTENEI
+1371 
-1383 NLWYDPQALLAKVLS
+1383 
-1398 NAIAQAV
+1398 
-1405 ELELGT
+1405 
-1411 QEFSSREQREQVR
+1411 
-1424 IQRTLT
+1424 
-1430 FQNRAHAFIHPRTIR
+1430 
-1445 GTAFDEA
+1445 
-1452 AIQFMI
+1452 
-1458 NSLGRDQEELVAL
+1458 
-1471 RRRHLASFTQAVERL
+1471 
-1486 RADFPQA
+1486 
-1493 RLRLRDL
+1493 
-1500 GEIYSRPSANGELYH
+1500 
-1515 QELSLRGHLASASDI
+1515 ASDI
-1530 SRVEIIRRYGG
+1530 KFVRFRQGVQVDRF
-1541 IYYDMDIL
+1541 DL
-1549 PPTNPN
+1549 PVLP
-1555 LFREFETEIAEA
+1555 
-1567 IAHMTKEAQEEFPD
+1567 
-1581 AKPHSLQQD
+1581 
-1590 VELQFNE
+1590 
-1597 VAAHIVQLILQ
+1597 
-1608 ERGEETLFS
+1608 
-1617 TRGADKLT
+1617 
-1625 QVELL
+1625 
-1630 LKGSRFETLISRME
+1630 GSS
-1644 FRAREFEGPLLIPIQ
+1644 
-1659 PFPIIPDSFIMGP
+1659 
-1672 STKAHFTD
+1672 
-1680 MGIFGGRANSAYLNN
+1680 
-1695 FSRDIARNYEIMRSS
+1695 
-1710 GAQAIQGPGDL
+1710 
-1721 VRVQNALTRI
+1721 
-1731 IASRDLSP
+1731 
-1739 ERYREIASYR
+1739 
-1749 LDTLVEHSRGS
+1749 
-1760 VYMTSTEAALNSLMQ
+1760 
-1775 SAQHQYH
+1775 
-1782 GNTHLIREQLFLP
+1782 
-1795 SQPIGTPGTAESET
+1795 
-1809 SSWAVGGEPVDI
+1809 
-1821 RALPMFQET
+1821 
-1830 SRPKLILQLEED
+1830 
-1842 PVTTQSARFLYNK
+1842 
-1855 HPESSQWVVLRGG
+1855 
-1868 GLETMAGDPVTL
+1868 
-1880 DHTSRLVL
+1880 
-1888 VGHGTET
+1888 
-1895 AIAGMSPS
+1895 
-1903 QIMEHLLELGI
+1903 
-1914 LSSGSDIRRISLV
+1914 
-1927 ACTGDDFSTPQREG
+1927 
-1941 EPAAPFAEA
+1941 EA
-1950 LLQEAVRAGVNVGSI
+1950 LSDKEMRRVRRAFGDEFTGQIQISP
-1965 TSRTALVR
+1965 RELKQ
-1973 VDSRG
+1973 VDASF
-1978 RKWVGVPDDQGR
+1978 VPPDPSDA
-1990 VIWTRNNPAY
+1990 TM
-2000 KLIVSLGEDRQ
+2000 EQ
-2011 PLTRVAPVEE
+2011 PLTSA
-2021 GLVQIIGTR
+2021 Q
-2030 TDALGPLGN
+2030 
-2039 GTFYFKNG
+2039 
-2047 IQTDGHGT
+2047 
-2055 PLPES
+2055 ES
-2060 DRLQPDQLATVREIL
+2060 D
-2075 GESPNGEVRIRDGQY
+2075 
-2090 TLIQPRPSG
+2090 
-2099 EAALPHAPEFEQAV
+2099 
-2113 KQVLSRYGIE
+2113 
-2123 ESAAADL
+2123 
-2130 LDAYRRWDA
+2130 
-2139 LRGRGNGAE
+2139 
-2148 YGALEALNNEFST
+2148 
-2161 FMDDFGP
+2161 
-2168 TPHPQ
+2168 
-2173 LDPLPQALHSYQQT
+2173 
-2187 LMVEIPRRLH
+2187 
-2197 FIWIGGLGDIQEAYL
+2197 
-2212 RQWARVNGSENEIN
+2212 
-2226 LWYDP
+2226 
-2231 HAVLAKVLAK
+2231 
-2241 AVTDEVEARLSREG
+2241 
-2255 ISDSELEEA
+2255 
-2264 RISRTLALQ
+2264 
-2273 DRVHAAITRDMAGG
+2273 
-2287 MDFDQAAAAFMVD
+2287 
-2300 ALGRDRQALEALR
+2300 
-2313 RDHLSSFTRAIERIN
+2313 
-2328 AEFPN
+2328 
-2333 ARVRL
+2333 
-2338 RDLNQIYNQAD
+2338 
-2349 SNGEFYHQELSLR
+2349 
-2362 NFLASAADVSRVEV
+2362 
-2376 VRREGGIYLDIDML
+2376 
-2390 PPMNPELFHPLENQI
+2390 
-2405 QQAQVYLTQEHVR
+2405 
-2418 RFPNQHPL
+2418 
-2426 DLKKQ
+2426 
-2431 VHDLF
+2431 
-2436 TQARAQAVQQ
+2436 
-2446 ALERRGEN
+2446 
-2454 TLFIAD
+2454 
-2460 APNRLAQLNRELGG
+2460 
-2474 TRFENLATRME
+2474 
-2485 FQAREFTGSLLIPT
+2485 
-2499 RAQPIIPDS
+2499 
-2508 FIMGPTTINTFTD
+2508 
-2521 FGIIGAQADS
+2521 
-2531 AYLNALSR
+2531 
-2539 DIRRNYT
+2539 
-2546 VMRESGAQDIHSTE
+2546 
-2560 ALVGVQDRLTRIL
+2560 
-2573 HERGM
+2573 
-2578 DQDNYADISHYR
+2578 
-2590 LDRLMEDSFALVAI
+2590 
-2604 SSTQAAEDSQLHSA
+2604 
-2618 LQDFGSDTNP
+2618 
-2628 IPDQM
+2628 
-2633 VRSSQG
+2633 
-2639 IAMHGTDVFGISSW
+2639 
-2653 TRGEPET
+2653 
-2660 GITLYEPISR
+2660 
-2670 PQIILQVDTDP
+2670 
-2681 VAQQSARFLFNKHP
+2681 
-2695 EGSQW
+2695 
-2700 MVHRNGRLETRAGD
+2700 
-2714 PVSLGPTSR
+2714 
-2723 LGLVGHGTATTIGGM
+2723 
-2738 GPSQIMQLLLD
+2738 GPS
-2749 HGLVRNGTSLG
+2749 
-2760 RISLV
+2760 
-2765 ACNGDDF
+2765 
-2772 STPALEG
+2772 P
-2779 APRAPFAQS
+2779 
-2788 LMEEAQRAGVTVDR
+2788 
-2802 ISARTALVRVDSQGR
+2802 
-2817 KWTGVP
+2817 
-2823 DDQGQIIWSRKNKAY
+2823 
-2838 KLVVTREG
+2838 
-2846 ETTTPPQVVPVEEG
+2846 
-2860 LVEIVGTRADAL
+2860 
-2872 GPMEDGTHYF
+2872 
-2882 ENGIQTDGNGTPLP
+2882 
-2896 ESDQLP
+2896 
-2902 PDQMTTIQAILGETP
+2902 
-2917 NGEVRV
+2917 
-2923 VDGRYTLIQHPP
+2923 
-2935 RESVTEESNGSFPGL
+2935 L

-3887 VRVDNWRDSDTLFEF
+3887 VRVDNWRDSDALFEF

-3937 SLPPSNGGF
+3937 SLPPSNCGF

-3952 LPRGAARPT
+3952 LPRGADRPT
-3961 TQAQVD
+3961 TPAQVD

-3977 SGHLSSLDFAGGDTP
+3977 SGHLSSLDFAGG
-3992 AIRFI
+3992 
-3997 QTRIADVR
+3997 
-4005 HFLLNHIPPDRFWD
+4005 
-4019 ATAILPTNDMALLTT
+4019 
-4034 TVRNL
+4034 
-4039 LGLPRPTGTGLDI
+4039 
-4052 NDIRDHY
+4052 
-4059 RDQGITLPADLIQ
+4059 
-4072 RMDNGT
+4072 GT

-4116 HEFRLTSSMNSLLR
+4116 HEFRLTSSMNSFLR

-4457 EGRDSYVVTLAAQT
+4457 EGRDSYVVTLASHT

-4725 LSGSAS
+4725 LSGSPA

-4807 GWTREQV
+4807 DWTREQV

-4831 GDLTGAALPLYGI
+4831 GDLTGAALPRYGI

-4850 IDASARH
+4850 IDASAHH

-4875 NLGPIIGIDDSAMTP
+4875 NLGPIIGIDDSAMTT

-5065 HGAGALAVPG
+5065 NGAGALAVPG

-5297 GKDILFAGDGNDNL
+5297 GKDILFAGDGNDSL

-5555 SSGDR
+5555 TSGDR

-5584 DDLFLGH
+5584 DDLFLGR

-5898 DPDGSSDPIP
+5898 NPDGSSDPIP

-5964 DLADHF
+5964 NLADHF

-6051 IQAGAVET
+6051 SQAGAVET

-6076 VEAMAQFAADNG
+6076 VEAMAQFATDNG
-6088 LEIQSAQDAAQN
+6088 LEIQSVQDAAQN

-6110 WSQGAA
+6110 WQGMGSA